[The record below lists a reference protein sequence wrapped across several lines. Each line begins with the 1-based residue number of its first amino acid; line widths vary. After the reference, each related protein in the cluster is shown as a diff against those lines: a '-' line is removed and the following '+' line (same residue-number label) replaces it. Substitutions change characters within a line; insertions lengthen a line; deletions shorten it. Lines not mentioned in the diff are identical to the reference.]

1 MRSPSRLL
9 KLINKIGPIDLENK
23 LNPHF
28 KTLQELNEE
37 WVIDMF
43 GEQGSILQECTEK
56 LKGIFN
62 NKATNLILIIKSKQN
77 IYVYQLMRVLQKNR

>member
-1 MRSPSRLL
+1 MRSPSRFL

-56 LKGIFN
+56 LKGV
-62 NKATNLILIIKSKQN
+62 LIIKLQN
-77 IYVYQLMRVLQKNR
+77 